1 MNWKLL
7 KINSYVCFSLGVV
20 MVLIALVIFI
30 ALITDYTPDFLTGP
44 IRWILEKFPSDD
56 GPLLFLCFIGLTA
69 AIIVMPFLLAYL
81 LLKKAIALSKKARR
95 ERTLT
100 TNFYK

>member
-1 MNWKLL
+1 
-7 KINSYVCFSLGVV
+7 

-30 ALITDYTPDFLTGP
+30 ALITDYTPDFLAEP

-56 GPLLFLCFIGLTA
+56 GSLLFLFFIGLTA

-81 LLKKAIALSKKARR
+81 LFKKAIALSKKARR